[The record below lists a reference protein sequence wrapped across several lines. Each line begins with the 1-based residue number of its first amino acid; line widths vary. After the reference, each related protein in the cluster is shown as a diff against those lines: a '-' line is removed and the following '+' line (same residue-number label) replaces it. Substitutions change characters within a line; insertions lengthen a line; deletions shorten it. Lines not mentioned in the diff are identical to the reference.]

1 MSSPTPKDFVSSSS
15 LSAHTLPEG
24 TRLRDFEIN
33 GLIGEGGFGIVYL
46 AYDHSL
52 GRRVAIK
59 EYMPASM
66 ASRAQASNSVVV
78 KSQRHEETF
87 RLGLKSFVNEAR
99 LLARFDHPALVKV
112 YRFWEENGTAYMVMP
127 YYQGPT
133 LKFTLAELGRTPTE
147 AELRGWLGPLLDA
160 LAVMHEARCFHRD
173 IAPDNIL
180 LTASGPLLLDFGAA
194 RHVIGDMTHALTVVL
209 KPGFAPIEQ
218 YGEVPT
224 LTQGAWTDLYALAGV
239 VYMAVTG
246 KAPISAVE
254 RLIDD
259 RHVPLAQFVEH
270 RRLESQFSEP
280 FVLAIDAALQ
290 LRPRDRPQDV
300 AAFRQLF
307 DAGQAA
313 ADSGRTPFDF
323 VSSFGGLLEPN
334 NETTQP
340 PTHPDPPQQ
349 HEWTVPDEVPRP
361 QPSIIEKIVPSV
373 KPAPAADAPHAPA
386 HPSMAAREREAAD
399 LPTPASDVSSRRG
412 PLIAVA
418 LLMGVAALAA
428 GGWYLTQAERD
439 AAALAPAPAPA
450 ATATPA
456 PAPAAPP
463 PVAAATK
470 PPEPSSAPV
479 PAVVSAPA
487 PAPVPVPVPE
497 TTAAPAPPPAAEPAP
512 TPAPA
517 VTAARPP
524 APVVAAKP
532 KREPRPAPAEPA
544 AQPVPERATPTNAA
558 ATRARCSDILQ
569 KASLEPLT
577 PSEAAY
583 LRRECQ

>member
-1 MSSPTPKDFVSSSS
+1 MTGPTPRDFVSSSS

-66 ASRAQASNSVVV
+66 ASRAQASSAVVV

-133 LKFTLAELGRTPTE
+133 LKLTLAELGRTPTE
-147 AELRGWLGPLLDA
+147 AELRAWLAPLLDA
-160 LAVMHEARCFHRD
+160 LAVMHEANCYHRD

-180 LTASGPLLLDFGAA
+180 LTSSGPLLLDFGAA

-218 YGEVPT
+218 YGEVPS
-224 LTQGAWTDLYALAGV
+224 LTQGAWTDLYAVASV
-239 VYMAVTG
+239 VYTAVTG

-259 RHVPLAQFVEH
+259 RHVPLAQFVE
-270 RRLESQFSEP
+270 RQRLEGQFSES
-280 FVLAIDAALQ
+280 FVLAVDAALQ

-300 AAFRQLF
+300 AAFRLLF
-307 DAGQAA
+307 DGQAA
-313 ADSGRTPFDF
+313 ADSARSPLDF
-323 VSSFGGLLEPN
+323 VSTFGAPLDPGDD
-334 NETTQP
+334 TTQA
-340 PTHPDPPQQ
+340 PTHPDPVK
-349 HEWTVPDEVPRP
+349 HAWTAPDEVPRA
-361 QPSIIEKIVPSV
+361 QPPIVETIAPSA
-373 KPAPAADAPHAPA
+373 KAATAPAPL
-386 HPSMAAREREAAD
+386 ARERAASESK
-399 LPTPASDVSSRRG
+399 PAVSEPARRS
-412 PLIAVA
+412 PLVVGAM
-418 LLMGVAALAA
+418 LSGVAALVA
-428 GGWYLTQAERD
+428 GGWYLMQHDSAGPGIS
-439 AAALAPAPAPA
+439 PAPSPAGMAAPG
-450 ATATPA
+450 PV
-456 PAPAAPP
+456 PAAPP
-463 PVAAATK
+463 PVAAPTPSPA
-470 PPEPSSAPV
+470 EPASAS
-479 PAVVSAPA
+479 AVESAPA
-487 PAPVPVPVPE
+487 PPAAA
-497 TTAAPAPPPAAEPAP
+497 TTAPAPPPATA
-512 TPAPA
+512 PAPA
-517 VTAARPP
+517 P
-524 APVVAAKP
+524 APAPEPTPEPAATAKP
-532 KREPRPAPAEPA
+532 KREPRPVPAEAAAKPA
-544 AQPVPERATPTNAA
+544 PERATPTNAA

-577 PSEAAY
+577 ASEAAY

>member
-1 MSSPTPKDFVSSSS
+1 MSSSSTPKDFVSSSS

-133 LKFTLAELGRTPTE
+133 LKLTLAELGRAPTE

-160 LAVMHEARCFHRD
+160 LAVMHEAHCFHRD

-180 LTASGPLLLDFGAA
+180 LTSSGPLLLDFGAA

-209 KPGFAPIEQ
+209 KPGYAPIEQ

-224 LTQGAWTDLYALAGV
+224 LTQGAWTDLYALASV
-239 VYMAVTG
+239 VYTAVTG

-270 RRLESQFSEP
+270 RRLEGQFSES

-300 AAFRQLF
+300 AAFRLLF

-313 ADSGRTPFDF
+313 PDSSRSPFDF
-323 VSSFGGLLEPN
+323 ASSFGGLLDPSDQR
-334 NETTQP
+334 TQP
-340 PTHPDPPQQ
+340 PTHPDPPK

-361 QPSIIEKIVPSV
+361 QPSIIEKVVPSA
-373 KPAPAADAPHAPA
+373 KPAPPADAP
-386 HPSMAAREREAAD
+386 ARH
-399 LPTPASDVSSRRG
+399 G
-412 PLIAVA
+412 PLVAVA
-418 LLMGVAALAA
+418 LLAGVAALAA
-428 GGWYLTQAERD
+428 GGWYLTRAERD
-439 AAALAPAPAPA
+439 AAVEPAPSPA

-456 PAPAAPP
+456 PAPAGPP
-463 PVAAATK
+463 PVAAEIK
-470 PPEPSSAPV
+470 PPEPSPAPAPTVV
-479 PAVVSAPA
+479 PAPA
-487 PAPVPVPVPE
+487 PAPDATP
-497 TTAAPAPPPAAEPAP
+497 APAPPPAAEPAP
-512 TPAPA
+512 APA
-517 VTAARPP
+517 ATAAPSP
-524 APVVAAKP
+524 APVAATKP
-532 KREPRPAPAEPA
+532 KREPRTAPAEPA
-544 AQPVPERATPTNAA
+544 ARPAPERATPTNAA

-577 PSEAAY
+577 ASEAAY

>member
-66 ASRAQASNSVVV
+66 ASRAQASSAVVV

-133 LKFTLAELGRTPTE
+133 LKHTLAELGRMPTE

-180 LTASGPLLLDFGAA
+180 LTSSGPLLLDFGAA

-224 LTQGAWTDLYALAGV
+224 LTQGAWTDLYALASV
-239 VYMAVTG
+239 VYAAVTG

-254 RLIDD
+254 RLMDD

-270 RRLESQFSEP
+270 RRLEGQFSES
-280 FVLAIDAALQ
+280 FVLAIDAALH

-300 AAFRQLF
+300 AAFRLLF
-307 DAGQAA
+307 DGQAV
-313 ADSGRTPFDF
+313 ADSGRSPLDF
-323 VSSFGGLLEPN
+323 VSSFGGLLEPS

-340 PTHPDPPQQ
+340 PTHPDPPK
-349 HEWTVPDEVPRP
+349 HHWTVPDEVPRA
-361 QPSIIEKIVPSV
+361 QPSIIEKIAPSA
-373 KPAPAADAPHAPA
+373 KPAPAAGAA
-386 HPSMAAREREAAD
+386 HLPQRPSAAARERAAID
-399 LPTPASDVSSRRG
+399 APTPQSDAPSRHG
-412 PLIAVA
+412 PLIALA
-418 LLMGVAALAA
+418 LLAGVAALAA
-428 GGWYLTQAERD
+428 GGWYLTRAERND
-439 AAALAPAPAPA
+439 AALGPAPSPA
-450 ATATPA
+450 ATVTPVS
-456 PAPAAPP
+456 PAPP

-470 PPEPSSAPV
+470 PPEPSPAPAPTVVSPPV
-479 PAVVSAPA
+479 PAPA
-487 PAPVPVPVPE
+487 PAPAPDA
-497 TTAAPAPPPAAEPAP
+497 TAAPAPPPAADPEPAP
-512 TPAPA
+512 APTALPAAPS
-517 VTAARPP
+517 P
-524 APVVAAKP
+524 APVAAAKP
-532 KREPRPAPAEPA
+532 KREPRVVPAEPA
-544 AQPVPERATPTNAA
+544 AHPAPPERATPTNAA
-558 ATRARCSDILQ
+558 ATRAKCSDILQ

-577 PSEAAY
+577 ASEAAY

>member
-66 ASRAQASNSVVV
+66 ASRAHASCAVVV
-78 KSQRHEETF
+78 KSQRHEEMF

-133 LKFTLAELGRTPTE
+133 LKFTLAELGRMPTE
-147 AELRGWLGPLLDA
+147 AELRGWLSPLLDA
-160 LAVMHEARCFHRD
+160 LAVMHEARCYHRD
-173 IAPDNIL
+173 ISPDNIL
-180 LTASGPLLLDFGAA
+180 LTSGGPLLLDFGAA

-224 LTQGAWTDLYALAGV
+224 LTQGAWTDLYALASV
-239 VYMAVTG
+239 VYAAVTG

-270 RRLESQFSEP
+270 RRLEGQFSEP
-280 FVLAIDAALQ
+280 FVLAIDAALH
-290 LRPRDRPQDV
+290 LRPHDRPQDV
-300 AAFRQLF
+300 AAFRLLF

-313 ADSGRTPFDF
+313 ADSARSPFDF
-323 VSSFGGLLEPN
+323 VSSFGGLLEPS
-334 NETTQP
+334 NETTLP
-340 PTHPDPPQQ
+340 PTHPDPPPP
-349 HEWTVPDEVPRP
+349 HEWTVPDEAAPP
-361 QPSIIEKIVPSV
+361 QPSIIEKIAPSA
-373 KPAPAADAPHAPA
+373 KPPPAADAPHLPSRPPERPPA
-386 HPSMAAREREAAD
+386 AARERAAID
-399 LPTPASDVSSRRG
+399 LPMPQSDAPSSRG

-418 LLMGVAALAA
+418 LLAGVAALAA
-428 GGWYLTQAERD
+428 GGWYLTQAERN
-439 AAALAPAPAPA
+439 ATAPAPAPSPA

-456 PAPAAPP
+456 PAPAAQP

-470 PPEPSSAPV
+470 PPEPSPASAPTLM
-479 PAVVSAPA
+479 PA
-487 PAPVPVPVPE
+487 PAPVPE
-497 TTAAPAPPPAAEPAP
+497 MTAAPAPPPAAEPAP
-512 TPAPA
+512 APA
-517 VTAARPP
+517 VTAAPP
-524 APVVAAKP
+524 SAPAAAAKP
-532 KREPRPAPAEPA
+532 KREPRGAPAEPA
-544 AQPVPERATPTNAA
+544 ARPAPERTTPTNAA
-558 ATRARCSDILQ
+558 TTRERCSDILQ

-577 PSEAAY
+577 ASEAAY

>member
-66 ASRAQASNSVVV
+66 ASRAQASNSVIV

-133 LKFTLAELGRTPTE
+133 LKHTLAELGRMPTE

-180 LTASGPLLLDFGAA
+180 LTTSGPLLLDFGAA

-224 LTQGAWTDLYALAGV
+224 LTQGAWTDLYALASV
-239 VYMAVTG
+239 VYAAVTG

-259 RHVPLAQFVEH
+259 HHVPLAQFVEH
-270 RRLESQFSEP
+270 RRLEAQFSES
-280 FVLAIDAALQ
+280 FVLAIDAALH

-307 DAGQAA
+307 DAGQTA
-313 ADSGRTPFDF
+313 ADSGRSPFDF
-323 VSSFGGLLEPN
+323 VSSFGGLFESSD
-334 NETTQP
+334 EKTQP
-340 PTHPDPPQQ
+340 PTHPDPPR

-361 QPSIIEKIVPSV
+361 QPSTIEKIAPSA
-373 KPAPAADAPHAPA
+373 KPAAAAGAPPAPA
-386 HPSMAAREREAAD
+386 HPPAVARERAATD
-399 LPTPASDVSSRRG
+399 LPTPASEVSSRRG

-418 LLMGVAALAA
+418 LLMSVAALAA

-439 AAALAPAPAPA
+439 ATAPAPAPA

-463 PVAAATK
+463 PVAAATQ
-470 PPEPSSAPV
+470 PPVPSSAPV
-479 PAVVSAPA
+479 PNVVPAPA
-487 PAPVPVPVPE
+487 PAPAPTPVPE
-497 TTAAPAPPPAAEPAP
+497 TTAAPASPPAAEPTPTAP
-512 TPAPA
+512 DVTTAPSPAPA
-517 VTAARPP
+517 V
-524 APVVAAKP
+524 APKP
-532 KREPRPAPAEPA
+532 KREPRTAPAEPA
-544 AQPVPERATPTNAA
+544 ARPAPEHATPTNAA

-577 PSEAAY
+577 ASEAAY

>member
-1 MSSPTPKDFVSSSS
+1 MSSQSPKDFVSSSS

-133 LKFTLAELGRTPTE
+133 LKLVLAELGRMPTE

-224 LTQGAWTDLYALAGV
+224 LTQGAWTDLYALASV
-239 VYMAVTG
+239 VYAAVTG

-259 RHVPLAQFVEH
+259 RHVSLAQFVEH
-270 RRLESQFSEP
+270 RRLEAQFSES
-280 FVLAIDAALQ
+280 FVLAIDAALH

-300 AAFRQLF
+300 AAFRLLF

-313 ADSGRTPFDF
+313 ADSGRSPFDF
-323 VSSFGGLLEPN
+323 VSSFGGLLEPS

-340 PTHPDPPQQ
+340 PTHPEPPK
-349 HEWTVPDEVPRP
+349 HEWTVPDDVPRA
-361 QPSIIEKIVPSV
+361 QPSIIEKIVPSA
-373 KPAPAADAPHAPA
+373 KPAPVADAP
-386 HPSMAAREREAAD
+386 
-399 LPTPASDVSSRRG
+399 SRRG
-412 PLIAVA
+412 PLTAVA
-418 LLMGVAALAA
+418 LLAGVAALAA
-428 GGWYLTQAERD
+428 GGWYLTRAEREG
-439 AAALAPAPAPA
+439 AAPGPAPSPAATAAPAPAPA
-450 ATATPA
+450 AA
-456 PAPAAPP
+456 P
-463 PVAAATK
+463 PVAAAIK
-470 PPEPSSAPV
+470 PPEPS
-479 PAVVSAPA
+479 PA
-487 PAPVPVPVPE
+487 PAPVVVPAPVPAPVPE
-497 TTAAPAPPPAAEPAP
+497 ATAAPAPPPAAEPAP
-512 TPAPA
+512 APA
-517 VTAARPP
+517 VTVTPAP

-532 KREPRPAPAEPA
+532 KREPRAAPAEPA
-544 AQPVPERATPTNAA
+544 AHPAPERATPTNAA